1 MDRELKNLT
10 LNISQ
15 LAALSGVHRQTAAA
29 RLQNLPVAGGH
40 ESNLKLYR
48 VVDIVSAFLA
58 LPPPVAE
65 GEMDAHER
73 KAWYQSERERLKFE
87 QETAQLIPASD
98 VRREFAIWAKA
109 VVQVLETLPDILE
122 RDCGL
127 QPAAVSRVQSIIDDL
142 RDQIALRV
150 TEAGADD
157 EEELQQLVLQA
168 RLLLLPLHQPT
179 VKKQQKPVKPMQ
191 RQARLQ
197 RRTRRKHRQQARWL
211 QKQVKTQPESM
222 QARQQSRI
230 NMSYSHCLMCGYRLM
245 TRWI

>member
-1 MDRELKNLT
+1 MY
-10 LNISQ
+10 I
-15 LAALSGVHRQTAAA
+15 A
-29 RLQNLPVAGGH
+29 RLLRQGCKIYPLQGGH

-150 TEAGADD
+150 TEPGADD
-157 EEELQQLVLQA
+157 EEELQQ
-168 RLLLLPLHQPT
+168 
-179 VKKQQKPVKPMQ
+179 
-191 RQARLQ
+191 
-197 RRTRRKHRQQARWL
+197 
-211 QKQVKTQPESM
+211 EE
-222 QARQQSRI
+222 
-230 NMSYSHCLMCGYRLM
+230 
-245 TRWI
+245 

>member
-98 VRREFAIWAKA
+98 VRREFA
-109 VVQVLETLPDILE
+109 VVHAHS
-122 RDCGL
+122 
-127 QPAAVSRVQSIIDDL
+127 PAASRKES
-142 RDQIALRV
+142 ASTASSTWYMSTV
-150 TEAGADD
+150 TTSASSS
-157 EEELQQLVLQA
+157 VV
-168 RLLLLPLHQPT
+168 RNH
-179 VKKQQKPVKPMQ
+179 
-191 RQARLQ
+191 
-197 RRTRRKHRQQARWL
+197 
-211 QKQVKTQPESM
+211 
-222 QARQQSRI
+222 
-230 NMSYSHCLMCGYRLM
+230 
-245 TRWI
+245 

>member
-98 VRREFAIWAKA
+98 VRRSFSVVVKAI
-109 VVQVLETLPDILE
+109 VQVLETWPDRLE
-122 RDCGL
+122 RDRGWTASQL
-127 QPAAVSRVQSIIDDL
+127 NEVQIVVDEIRDTLEKAVIGCCD
-142 RDQIALRV
+142 
-150 TEAGADD
+150 EAD
-157 EEELQQLVLQA
+157 
-168 RLLLLPLHQPT
+168 
-179 VKKQQKPVKPMQ
+179 M
-191 RQARLQ
+191 
-197 RRTRRKHRQQARWL
+197 
-211 QKQVKTQPESM
+211 
-222 QARQQSRI
+222 
-230 NMSYSHCLMCGYRLM
+230 
-245 TRWI
+245 

>member
-1 MDRELKNLT
+1 MDHELKNLV
-10 LNISQ
+10 LNINQ
-15 LAALSGVHRQTAAA
+15 LAALSGLHRQTVVA
-29 RLQNLPVAGGH
+29 RLKKIRPAGGH
-40 ESNLKLYR
+40 DKLKLYR
-48 VVDIVSAFLA
+48 LTDILTEFMG

-65 GEMDAHER
+65 GEMDPHER

-127 QPAAVSRVQSIIDDL
+127 QPVAVSRVQSIIDDL

-157 EEELQQLVLQA
+157 EEELQQ
-168 RLLLLPLHQPT
+168 
-179 VKKQQKPVKPMQ
+179 
-191 RQARLQ
+191 
-197 RRTRRKHRQQARWL
+197 
-211 QKQVKTQPESM
+211 EE
-222 QARQQSRI
+222 
-230 NMSYSHCLMCGYRLM
+230 
-245 TRWI
+245 

>member
-73 KAWYQSERERLKFE
+73 KAWYPSGVIPDMRGWTIKGK
-87 QETAQLIPASD
+87 PASD
-98 VRREFAIWAKA
+98 RA
-109 VVQVLETLPDILE
+109 VLSQEQDGIKSHTHSASVSSTDLGTKTTSSFDYGTKSTNNTGAHTHSVSGT
-122 RDCGL
+122 
-127 QPAAVSRVQSIIDDL
+127 AAS
-142 RDQIALRV
+142 
-150 TEAGADD
+150 AGAHTHSMTFVSGGSSGAPGSGSPDYSKYSVNTSSAGAHTHSVSGTAASAGAHAHTVGIGAHTHSVAIGSHGHTITVNAAGNAENGD
-157 EEELQQLVLQA
+157 A
-168 RLLLLPLHQPT
+168 ANLL
-179 VKKQQKPVKPMQ
+179 
-191 RQARLQ
+191 
-197 RRTRRKHRQQARWL
+197 
-211 QKQVKTQPESM
+211 
-222 QARQQSRI
+222 I
-230 NMSYSHCLMCGYRLM
+230 
-245 TRWI
+245 

>member
-109 VVQVLETLPDILE
+109 VVQVLETLRAGGRNPD
-122 RDCGL
+122 D
-127 QPAAVSRVQSIIDDL
+127 
-142 RDQIALRV
+142 
-150 TEAGADD
+150 
-157 EEELQQLVLQA
+157 
-168 RLLLLPLHQPT
+168 
-179 VKKQQKPVKPMQ
+179 VK
-191 RQARLQ
+191 R
-197 RRTRRKHRQQARWL
+197 RRKAEIDENRKLDLVFDTDPASDKGGSSAATKRQ
-211 QKQVKTQPESM
+211 
-222 QARQQSRI
+222 
-230 NMSYSHCLMCGYRLM
+230 
-245 TRWI
+245 